1 MTVMRQSQTGRLS
14 PLVAMAVTGLLLLG
28 GMGGC
33 QPTDRSA
40 FSLEADRETAV
51 ERRRR
56 IIFNNDGDD
65 LWRTTVPTTKE
76 RFLSVRTDHVADTM
90 VDSVFYFSRRP
101 ISPLYTGAVTS
112 EPLAS
117 RLRELGQQGTD
128 DLKLVI
134 EACRKQGIEVFWSMR
149 MNDIHDNAK
158 DEAEIAQWKKDH
170 RHLLMGRPEDK
181 KTYPPTD
188 PRHIWTF
195 VDYAHPEVRDLMVE
209 TFKEVL
215 EDYDVDGVDLDFLRH
230 PAFFQE
236 TRLFQPAT
244 QPHLE
249 MMTDL
254 VGRIRKEVLA
264 ASRRKRKPILMS
276 VRILPTLDQNRHFGF
291 DIQRWVSQGYV
302 DLIVVGGGYD
312 PFTMPAKDMIDRG
325 HEWGV
330 PVYVCL
336 SSSGFFHSIAGGRF
350 FRSSTDA
357 SQWNQ
362 SQPDASD
369 EIALQSWRAA
379 AANAWHAGADGIM
392 TFNLFPKY
400 AGSRAT
406 KMARR
411 VWKEIGD
418 PEKLAYQDKLYVV
431 ENLESMN
438 VGFMM
443 GSVPAEGRL
452 PIEVKPGAAV
462 QRVLPVADDLA
473 GAEDRVESLRLRLR
487 LTGLGADDAVAV
499 GINEERLN
507 LMRREPDWMIGEVPA
522 RAMRQGPNLLR
533 IELAAAASSSLT
545 LSAIELEVKYRR

>member
-1 MTVMRQSQTGRLS
+1 MC
-14 PLVAMAVTGLLLLG
+14 
-28 GMGGC
+28 GC
-33 QPTDRSA
+33 QPPKRSTPFLQA
-40 FSLEADRETAV
+40 ARETAV
-51 ERRRR
+51 ERQRRV
-56 IIFNNDGDD
+56 IFNNDGDD
-65 LWRTTVPTTKE
+65 LWHIPVPATKE
-76 RFLSVRTDHVADTM
+76 GFLSVRTDHVADTM
-90 VDSVFYFSRRP
+90 VDSLFYFSRRP
-101 ISPLYTGAVTS
+101 ISPLYTGTVES
-112 EPLAS
+112 EPVAS
-117 RLRELGQQGTD
+117 RLKELSQQGAD

-134 EACRKQGIEVFWSMR
+134 DACRKQGIEVFWSMR

-170 RHLLMGRPEDK
+170 RRLLMGRPEDK
-181 KTYPPTD
+181 KRYPPTD

-209 TFKEVL
+209 TFRAVL
-215 EDYDVDGVDLDFLRH
+215 DGYDVDGVDLDFLRH

-236 TRLFQPAT
+236 TRLLQPAT

-264 ASRRKRKPILMS
+264 ASNRKSKAILMS

-291 DIQRWVSQGYV
+291 DIQRWVEQGYV

-325 HEWGV
+325 HDWGV

-336 SSSGFFHSIAGGRF
+336 SSSGFVHAIAGGRF
-350 FRSSTDA
+350 FSTDA
-357 SQWNQ
+357 SQWSR

-369 EIALQSWRAA
+369 RVALQGWRAA

-392 TFNLFPKY
+392 TFNLFPKH

-406 KMARR
+406 EMARR
-411 VWKEIGD
+411 VWSEIGD
-418 PEKLAYQDKLYVV
+418 PEGLACKDKLYVV

-438 VGFMM
+438 AGFMV
-443 GSVPAEGRL
+443 GSVPVEGRL
-452 PIEVKPGAAV
+452 PIEVKPGSTV

-473 GAEDRVESLRLRLR
+473 GARDRVEFLKLRMK
-487 LTGLGADDAVAV
+487 LTGLRAGDAVTV
-499 GINEERLN
+499 HINEEKLSLDRTD
-507 LMRREPDWMIGEVPA
+507 PDWMAGEVPA
-522 RAMRQGPNLLR
+522 RVMRQGQNFLTVR
-533 IELAAAASSSLT
+533 LAAAASPSLM
-545 LSAIELEVKYRR
+545 LSAIEMEVKYQR